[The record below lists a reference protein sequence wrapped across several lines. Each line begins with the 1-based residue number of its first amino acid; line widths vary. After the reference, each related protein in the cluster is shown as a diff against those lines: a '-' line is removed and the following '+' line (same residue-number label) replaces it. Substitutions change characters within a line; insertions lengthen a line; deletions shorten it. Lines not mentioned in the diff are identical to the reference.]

1 MKKGNSTIY
10 SNKECLKKLYNPDKH
25 GLEFV
30 AWGKL
35 YNINLFKNND
45 IIYPY
50 GKIHE
55 DIFTTY
61 KLCYFAKKI
70 VFYDSPLYYYRIRTG
85 SIMNTH
91 FNIKRINAIEGVREA
106 CEFFKGKNEMELLQ
120 YSVNAL
126 FHSSIAVFYEAYMS
140 LKGIERK
147 SFFSTLIKNYK
158 NDLKK
163 YLIFSKMSLSKK
175 LFYIIFGIIPN
186 KMMAKIVIN

>member
-1 MKKGNSTIY
+1 
-10 SNKECLKKLYNPDKH
+10 
-25 GLEFV
+25 
-30 AWGKL
+30 
-35 YNINLFKNND
+35 
-45 IIYPY
+45 
-50 GKIHE
+50 
-55 DIFTTY
+55 
-61 KLCYFAKKI
+61 
-70 VFYDSPLYYYRIRTG
+70 
-85 SIMNTH
+85 
-91 FNIKRINAIEGVREA
+91 
-106 CEFFKGKNEMELLQ
+106 MELLQ

-186 KMMAKIVIN
+186 KMMAKSVIN